1 MLRERTGVK
10 DAAGLRSDGGAHCL
24 RPGSGATLGGD
35 AWPEARGRAGRKNL
49 SKESDVAEK
58 KAKFTAV
65 CPSCGEKVTVEATE
79 ADVKAG
85 KVAVAQ
91 KCQRCLNEFEAIT
104 DLDCLEWD
112 DACKTDISRFG

>member
-10 DAAGLRSDGGAHCL
+10 DVAGLRAKGGAHCL
-24 RPGSGATLGGD
+24 RPAWSATVENTL
-35 AWPEARGRAGRKNL
+35 AAMCRAPGENL
-49 SKESDVAEK
+49 SKECDVAEK

-79 ADVKAG
+79 ADIKGG
-85 KVAVAQ
+85 KVAVAR
-91 KCQRCLNEFEAIT
+91 KCQRCLNQFEAIT